1 MKSSAK
7 NNTANNIITVILI
20 ICIIATICGIAGC
33 SKKLD
38 ANNKSQQE
46 STVTYTVQRNH
57 IDGFNSAGASLYYVQ
72 PTYMVYVQNG
82 VGRSSTAINLYY
94 HGEPLYYNPDK
105 QTFFVYTDTDI
116 LTIDKDVLFA
126 EP

>member
-38 ANNKSQQE
+38 AENE
-46 STVTYTVQRNH
+46 TTAYVVECHR
-57 IDGFNSAGASLYYVQ
+57 IDDFSAAVGTSLYYTR
-72 PTYMVYVQNG
+72 PTYMVF
-82 VGRSSTAINLYY
+82 VGYGRTAVNMYY

-105 QTFFVYTDTDI
+105 QTFFVYADTDI
-116 LTIDKDVLFA
+116 LTIDTDVLFA